1 MGGHKPAA
9 IQQHPLLRWYH
20 ELFQAYLLEPD
31 SRLMVIGY
39 GFGDP
44 HINQMIERA
53 VDKNPT
59 MLLFTVD
66 PRGRSILL
74 ARLSQIDPA
83 GTSWLLLKDTFGGN
97 EAERLKL
104 MSFFS

>member
-1 MGGHKPAA
+1 
-9 IQQHPLLRWYH
+9 
-20 ELFQAYLLEPD
+20 
-31 SRLMVIGY
+31 MVIGY

-53 VDKNPT
+53 ADKNPT
-59 MLLFTVD
+59 MLLFAVD
-66 PRGRSILL
+66 PRGRSILP
-74 ARLSQIDPA
+74 ARISQIDAA
-83 GTSWLLLKDTFGGN
+83 GTSRPLLKDTFAGN